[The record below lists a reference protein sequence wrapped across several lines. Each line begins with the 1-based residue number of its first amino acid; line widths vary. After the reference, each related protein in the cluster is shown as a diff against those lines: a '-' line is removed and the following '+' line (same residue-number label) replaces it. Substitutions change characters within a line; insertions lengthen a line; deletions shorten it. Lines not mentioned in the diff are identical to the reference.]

1 MRPLLL
7 AFGIGSLTL
16 AWAWPTPA
24 GHGFAVHM
32 ASHMTIVA
40 IAAPLL
46 ALAVG
51 PAAVG
56 WARWLPGPLPASLVE
71 LVAVWSWHAPAL
83 HMAARR
89 ATPVLWAEQASFL
102 IAGVLLWLSVL
113 SRGRGAAGI
122 VALLLTSMHMT
133 LLGVLLTL
141 APRPLYTG
149 DGSPAALFDQQLG
162 GILMLAV
169 GGIVYLAGGL
179 ALLAG
184 LLREPRAVQ
193 PYRSQAQERG

>member
-7 AFGIGSLTL
+7 ALGICSLAL
-16 AWAWPTPA
+16 AWLGLVPV

-32 ASHMTIVA
+32 AAHMTVVA
-40 IAAPLL
+40 VAAPLL
-46 ALAVG
+46 ALAVA
-51 PAAVG
+51 PVAVG
-56 WARWLPGPLPASLVE
+56 WARWLPGPLPASLIE
-71 LVAVWSWHAPAL
+71 LVAVWGWHAPAL
-83 HMAARR
+83 HAAARR
-89 ATPVLWAEQASFL
+89 AMPVLWAEQASFL
-102 IAGVLLWLSVL
+102 LAGLLLWLSVL
-113 SRGRGAAGI
+113 ARGQSAAGI

-149 DGSPAALFDQQLG
+149 DGSAAALFDQQLG

-169 GGIVYLAGGL
+169 GGIVYLIGGL

-184 LLREPRAVQ
+184 MLREPRSAA
-193 PYRSQAQERG
+193 PFPTQAQERG